1 MNTSLAGEAS
11 VSADGKSA
19 SFVAR
24 IQGLDVRCLI
34 TRRALEEHFWLP
46 AGANETRFLKALSDG
61 HDRISAAV
69 ERKMLRARD
78 ELIRLD
84 KGDFSH

>member
-1 MNTSLAGEAS
+1 MNTSLAREAS

-19 SFVAR
+19 NFVAH
-24 IQGLDVRCLI
+24 IQGLDVPCLI

-46 AGANETRFLKALSDG
+46 AGANDTRLLKAISDG
-61 HDRISAAV
+61 HHRIAAAI

-84 KGDFSH
+84 KSDFSH